1 VTLFE
6 PELGTPAALSGPLVR
21 VRATVAYDGSGFAGF
36 APQPRQKTVGGT
48 LADAI
53 ARVLRHPVELTC
65 AGRTDAGVHAWGQ
78 VVSFDAVAD
87 GFDPARLR
95 RSVNK
100 IVAPALSVRSVEV
113 AEPDFDAR
121 FSASSRTYRYT
132 VLNRPLPDPFLA
144 RTTWHVPV
152 PLDPDL
158 LALACD
164 PLLGEHDFSA
174 FCRRPK
180 VPAGTEPPSLVRR
193 VLAAGWT
200 DLGEGL
206 LRFEIT
212 ASAFCHQMVR
222 SIVGTVVS
230 AGHGQVRAGDIT
242 GILRSGDRAKAA
254 PIAPP
259 QGLCLWHV
267 DYSGVSDLS

>member
-1 VTLFE
+1 ML
-6 PELGTPAALSGPLVR
+6 
-21 VRATVAYDGSGFAGF
+21 VAYDGTSFHGFAE
-36 APQPRQKTVGGT
+36 QPGQRTVAGV
-48 LADAI
+48 LREAI
-53 ARVLRHPVELTC
+53 ERVVRHPVELTC
-65 AGRTDAGVHAWGQ
+65 AGRTDKGVHAWGQ
-78 VVSFDAVAD
+78 VVSLDLDIDLDLDA
-87 GFDPARLR
+87 LQ
-95 RSVNK
+95 RSLLKLCGPDV
-100 IVAPALSVRSVEV
+100 VVREVTRAL
-113 AEPDFDAR
+113 PDFDAR
-121 FSASSRTYRYT
+121 FSATSRTYRYT

-144 RTTWHVPV
+144 RSSWHVAA
-152 PLDPDL
+152 PLEPHL

-180 VPAGTEPPSLVRR
+180 VPAGTQPPSLVRR